1 MRTFKEHI
9 KENRGSAKT
18 AASVGT
24 PVSDKSAEDGNIGA
38 HNIHDEDVLKV
49 VNGFVGSIGNEEY
62 INPQHA
68 VDKLR
73 EKLERVGLSFDCKL
87 VGETGKQTVEVRRF
101 GGRYGKTG
109 EEAPD
114 EVVNDDGISHMK
126 EGGVKL
132 EVEHDRISNGS
143 FKVYAKLI

>member
-87 VGETGKQTVEVRRF
+87 EGETGKQTVEVRRF

-132 EVEHDRISNGS
+132 EVEHMRVSNGS
-143 FKVYAKLI
+143 FKVYAKLM